1 MLTAIRPDVDC
12 IHCHSPRLLVFLQ
25 VAYFSKYVIQQM
37 KQHDISPDWQK
48 RLASGASNIGTT
60 RKGTKG
66 SEKGVRRWREERHEE
81 MVRLRLTRRNAT
93 AIVPSAVQQ

>member
-1 MLTAIRPDVDC
+1 ML
-12 IHCHSPRLLVFLQ
+12 LQ

-66 SEKGVRRWREERHEE
+66 SEEGVRRWIEERHEE
-81 MVRLRLTRRNAT
+81 MTWLRLTCRNGT
-93 AIVPSAVQQ
+93 V

>member
-1 MLTAIRPDVDC
+1 M
-12 IHCHSPRLLVFLQ
+12 FLQ

-93 AIVPSAVQQ
+93 AIVPSAVKQ